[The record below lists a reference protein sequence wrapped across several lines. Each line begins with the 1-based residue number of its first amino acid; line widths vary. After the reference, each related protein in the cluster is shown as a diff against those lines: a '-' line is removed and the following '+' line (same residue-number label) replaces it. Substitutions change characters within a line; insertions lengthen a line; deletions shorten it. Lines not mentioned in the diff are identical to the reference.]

1 MGGQGGGRSIDEL
14 PRLQLKGGGL
24 EDLQLFFHS
33 ERDLRDD
40 AELQA
45 SLLRTVRPTLL
56 SETHPFPLAQQFV
69 SRLLPLG
76 HAKSAR
82 SDDAH
87 FLATFEASPKWLRFD
102 TERA

>member
-1 MGGQGGGRSIDEL
+1 MSTVHRPVIQSVNVPHVE
-14 PRLQLKGGGL
+14 
-24 EDLQLFFHS
+24 
-33 ERDLRDD
+33 
-40 AELQA
+40 